1 MGLVTKRLAGAL
13 ALQLLLMTSAFGQAS
28 DGNVTGVVYDP
39 SGAVISGAAV
49 EATQVSTNA
58 VSATVSG
65 PDGSYRFNNLPVG
78 RYEIR
83 ASADRFLPLTIRNVA
98 VELNRTVTVAVT
110 LPVAGVEQA
119 VEVTDAAAPIDASTA
134 QVSSTYNSRLA
145 QDLALGA
152 NVGGV
157 DNHYGVLNLSLTGAG
172 VASSGGI
179 GQGVG
184 PSVGGQ
190 RPTNNNY
197 VIDGIDNN
205 RRDTTGPI
213 SYVSNEATS
222 SVTVIQNA
230 AAPEFGH
237 STGGTFN
244 VSVKSGGNDMHGS
257 AYEYLSNR
265 YLNALDASFKRQGIN
280 ERQRLDQNRLGGAL
294 GGAIV
299 KNKLFYFGNFEYSPY
314 GQNATSSSAV
324 FTPTAEGYAAL
335 ERIPGLNTTNLG
347 VLKQYAPASA
357 QAAKTTRVAGE
368 TISLGVLP
376 IVAPF
381 YINRWDYIGSID
393 WDASQKDKFR
403 GRFIGNNIRA
413 VDSFAGLPAFFG
425 KQPTNGYNTSLT
437 WFRTVSASALNEL
450 RVGYTR
456 HFNQTSAGDF
466 AFPGLDAFPTIGIQ
480 SDLNLSLG
488 PSSIAPQSA
497 VINTYSLVDNF
508 TWFRGRHTLK
518 AGFDVRRVIAPQ
530 FFVTRVRGEY
540 NYSTLDRFLR
550 DLTPDRMAQ
559 RSFGNAT
566 YWGNLWS
573 NYAYLNDDIR
583 LRPNVTL
590 NLGLR
595 YEYVDVPASSK
606 MQSLN
611 SASSV
616 PGLIDFRE
624 PKAQRANFAPRVG
637 LVWSP
642 GNSGTLAIRAGAG
655 LSYDQ
660 WYQNLGLLTLPPQ
673 FFTTVDQTAA
683 AGTNFLANGG
693 IRSAPVGSGLSVP
706 DARASTVSYIPDQ
719 VRPYAAHWTLGVQK
733 TLRNNYVVEVR
744 YLGTRGVHLP
754 FQTRL
759 NSASVVTPQHS
770 LPMFLSRPT
779 QGELDGLPLTL
790 NQLRSETNPLVQQYF
805 DAGFRAPITSFKP
818 VGNSTYHGLATQI
831 TKRMSRDLQF
841 STAYTWSHNID
852 DSTIPVFSTL
862 IVPRRAQD
870 SYNLRPERASSA
882 LDRRHRLAVTGVYDA
897 PWFRNSESW
906 LLRNAAG
913 NLTVSGSYIAES
925 PMYATVQSLSDAN
938 LNGDIFGDRALINP
952 AGDPFRGSGS
962 LPLANSAGQVV
973 GYLAAD
979 PSARYVAAAP
989 GLFPNAGRQTLPLRG
1004 INNVDLSLMKNF
1016 DLGETRK
1023 LQVRADFVNAFNHS
1037 QFIPGS
1043 ANTVQPVPQMGTVN
1057 YFLPGH
1063 PDFGNPETAF
1073 RNNARTIQL
1082 ALRLMF

>member
-1 MGLVTKRLAGAL
+1 MNCK
-13 ALQLLLMTSAFGQAS
+13 LLLLAVLVVASAFGQAS
-28 DGNVTGVVYDP
+28 DGNLTGVVLDASGGVIANATVEVTQVATGVATVGR
-39 SGAVISGAAV
+39 SGA
-49 EATQVSTNA
+49 
-58 VSATVSG
+58 
-65 PDGSYRFNNLPVG
+65 DGSYRFNNLPAG
-78 RYEIR
+78 IYEIR
-83 ASADRFLPLTIRNVA
+83 AAADRFLPLTVRNVR
-98 VELNRTVTVAVT
+98 VELSRTVSVPVTLTVAG
-110 LPVAGVEQA
+110 LEQA
-119 VEVTDAAAPIDASTA
+119 IEVTEAAAAIDASTA
-134 QVSSTYNSRLA
+134 QVSSTYERRFA

-152 NVGGV
+152 NVLGT
-157 DNHYGVLNLSLTGAG
+157 DNHYGVLNLSLTSAG

-222 SVTVIQNA
+222 AVTIVQNA
-230 AAPEFGH
+230 ASPEFGH
-237 STGGTFN
+237 STGGIFN
-244 VSVKSGGNDMHGS
+244 INVKSGTNAIHGS
-257 AYEYLSNR
+257 AYDYLTNR
-265 YLNALDASFKRQGIN
+265 YLNALDASFKAQGIS
-280 ERQRLDQNRLGGAL
+280 ERQRLDQNRVGGTL

-324 FTPTAEGYAAL
+324 FTPTTEGYAAL
-335 ERIPGLNTTNLG
+335 ERMSGINGTNLG

-357 QAAKTTRVAGE
+357 QASKTTRVGGE
-368 TISLGVLP
+368 TIPLGVLP

-381 YINRWDYIGSID
+381 YINRWDYIASVD
-393 WDASQKDKFR
+393 WEASAADKFR

-413 VDSFAGLPAFFG
+413 IDSFAGLPAFYG

-437 WFRTVSASALNEL
+437 WFRTLSPASLNEL

-456 HFNQTSAGDF
+456 HFNQTSSGDF

-488 PSSIAPQSA
+488 PSSISPQSA
-497 VINTYSLVDNF
+497 AINTYSLVDNI

-518 AGFDVRRVIAPQ
+518 AGFDLRRVVAPQ

-573 NYAYLNDDIR
+573 NYAYVSDDIK
-583 LRPNVTL
+583 LRSNLTL

-595 YEYVDVPASSK
+595 YEYVDVPAGSK
-606 MQSLN
+606 TQSLN
-611 SASSV
+611 AASSV

-624 PKAQRANFAPRVG
+624 PTAQRANFAPRAG

-642 GNSGTLAIRAGAG
+642 GRSGTLAIRAGAG
-655 LSYDQ
+655 MSYDQ

-673 FFTTVDQTAA
+673 FFTTVDQTAGPGA
-683 AGTNFLANGG
+683 NFLANGG
-693 IRSAPVGSGLSVP
+693 IRSAPVGSGLSVAQ
-706 DARASTVSYIPDQ
+706 ARASTVSYVPDQ
-719 VRPYAAHWTLGVQK
+719 VRPYAVHWTLGIQK
-733 TLRNNYVVEVR
+733 TLRKDYMVEIR

-759 NSASVVTPQHS
+759 NSASVITASNS
-770 LPMFLSRPT
+770 LPTYFSRPS
-779 QGELDGLPLTL
+779 QSQLDALPLTL
-790 NQLRSETNPLVQQYF
+790 GQLQAQTSPLVQQYF
-805 DAGFRAPITSFKP
+805 DAGFRAPVTSFKP
-818 VGNSTYHGLATQI
+818 VGNSIYHGLATQV

-841 STAYTWSHNID
+841 SSGYTWSRNID
-852 DSTIPVFSTL
+852 DSTVPVFSTL

-882 LDRRHRLAVTGVYDA
+882 LDRRHRLSVSSVYDA
-897 PWFRNSESW
+897 PWLRNSESW
-906 LLRNAAG
+906 WLRNLAG
-913 NLTVSGSYIAES
+913 NFTFSGTYIAES
-925 PMYATVQSLSDAN
+925 PMYATVQSLRDSN
-938 LNGDIFGDRALINP
+938 MNGDIFGDRAIVNP
-952 AGDPFRGSGS
+952 AGDPLRGSAS
-962 LPLANSAGQVV
+962 LPLTNSGGQVV
-973 GYLAAD
+973 AYVAAD
-979 PSARYVAAAP
+979 PTARYVAANP
-989 GLFPNAGRQTLPLRG
+989 GTLPNAGRQTLPLRG

-1016 DLGETRK
+1016 DLAEGKK
-1023 LQVRADFVNAFNHS
+1023 LQFRADFNNAFNHS
-1037 QFIPGS
+1037 QFTPGS
-1043 ANTVQPVPQMGTVN
+1043 TNSIQPVPQMGSVN

-1073 RNNARTIQL
+1073 RNNARTIQM
-1082 ALRLMF
+1082 AVRVQF